1 MADNSIY
8 NEAILDA
15 KKLREVAEANAR
27 NALIEAVTPRV
38 RELIE
43 KQLLNDT
50 GDTDSSV
57 SSINESKGEE
67 DIILDLDLLQG
78 GAEGGHDPGVEDD
91 DELLLSTESVE
102 ALMALKANESVD
114 SVDEL
119 IQRVSRLK
127 RGLNF
132 AKDLSESSAS
142 DDKEGRVLLARL
154 LTKMVTE
161 TKTLK
166 NEVICIESR
175 DSASSLTS
183 LSESIKK
190 VLKEIVEMASRKQ
203 LINENAEMFEVDLSE
218 FDLSEEEDFDLD
230 DDESLDV
237 DGEDDEEMDMDDDE
251 VDLDMD
257 DDDDDSIEV
266 EDITLPGDLAQELL
280 AALEDAVG
288 EDSDMDDD
296 EIDLEMEDE
305 VDVEEEEMEE
315 GFFGGDDD
323 DDEVVEIDEGMLR
336 RELARMK
343 RSLDESDGI
352 EDFGGGKVHKEV
364 FVDGDDSDLNVH
376 SESRRMKSKLQ
387 KESRKNR
394 ALRKQLKGHQR
405 VTAKLQEQLE
415 QMNLFNAKLLYVN
428 KLMNKSSITTRQ
440 KKQVVEALDKAQTL
454 REVRLLF
461 KTLSESLS
469 KGRRKKPLSE
479 SRHRGSSSRS
489 VGNGGSTNKTQ
500 NSQTDRWAKLAGINS
515 NSK

>member
-50 GDTDSSV
+50 GDIDSSV

-257 DDDDDSIEV
+257 DDDDSIEV

-305 VDVEEEEMEE
+305 VDVEDDEAM
-315 GFFGGDDD
+315 DMDD

-352 EDFGGGKVHKEV
+352 EDFGGGKVDKEV

>member
-50 GDTDSSV
+50 GDIDSSV

-257 DDDDDSIEV
+257 DDDDSIEV

-305 VDVEEEEMEE
+305 VDVEDDEAM
-315 GFFGGDDD
+315 DMDD

-352 EDFGGGKVHKEV
+352 EDFGGGKVDKEV

-489 VGNGGSTNKTQ
+489 VGNGGSTNNTQ

>member
-257 DDDDDSIEV
+257 DDDDSIEV

-305 VDVEEEEMEE
+305 VDVEDDEAM
-315 GFFGGDDD
+315 DMDD

-489 VGNGGSTNKTQ
+489 VGNGGSTNNTQ

>member
-1 MADNSIY
+1 
-8 NEAILDA
+8 
-15 KKLREVAEANAR
+15 
-27 NALIEAVTPRV
+27 
-38 RELIE
+38 
-43 KQLLNDT
+43 
-50 GDTDSSV
+50 
-57 SSINESKGEE
+57 
-67 DIILDLDLLQG
+67 
-78 GAEGGHDPGVEDD
+78 
-91 DELLLSTESVE
+91 
-102 ALMALKANESVD
+102 MALKANESVD

-257 DDDDDSIEV
+257 DDDDSIEV

-305 VDVEEEEMEE
+305 VDVEDDEAM
-315 GFFGGDDD
+315 DMDD

-352 EDFGGGKVHKEV
+352 EDFGGGKVDKEV

>member
-50 GDTDSSV
+50 DDTDSSV

-78 GAEGGHDPGVEDD
+78 GAEGGHDPGVEDDD

-237 DGEDDEEMDMDDDE
+237 DGEDDEEMDMDDEE
-251 VDLDMD
+251 VDLDM

-305 VDVEEEEMEE
+305 VDVEDDEAM
-315 GFFGGDDD
+315 DMDD

-352 EDFGGGKVHKEV
+352 EDFGGGKVDKEV

-394 ALRKQLKGHQR
+394 ALRKQLKGHKR

-489 VGNGGSTNKTQ
+489 VGNGGSTNNTQ